1 MTPLAVAKLG
11 FGYSALS
18 IATLGLLGGVPAVVE
33 DVEAWVLFTGA
44 PMTQV
49 ESTGLARVLLEAS
62 GDVLTHMTATGVL
75 RTLVEASGELL
86 TDVDVLGTELVE
98 IDATGHKED

>member
-1 MTPLAVAKLG
+1 MTPLAVARLG
-11 FGYSALS
+11 LGYSALS

-49 ESTGLARVLLEAS
+49 EATGVARVLLEAS
-62 GDVLTHMTATGVL
+62 GDVLTHMTAKGAL
-75 RTLVEASGELL
+75 RTLVEATG
-86 TDVDVLGTELVE
+86 DVLTLVDASGTELVE
-98 IDATGHKED
+98 IEASGHVED